1 MEIIIRKKYLFYVVF
16 FINIL
21 DNNNEVRML
30 LVGKIGVGKSIIGN
44 IILGYFVFYSSVLV
58 VFIIVKI

>member
-44 IILGYFVFYSSVLV
+44 IILGYFVFYSSVFV

>member
-21 DNNNEVRML
+21 DNNNEIRML

-44 IILGYFVFYSSVLV
+44 IILGYFVFNSSVFV